1 MKNLEKWK
9 LIESEMVIDHHWSK
23 VRRDKIELPNGKII
37 DDYFVNIRLDVALI
51 LPITKNQ
58 EIIFVR
64 QYRHGIGEFFM
75 ELPAGSF
82 DPLTEDSQE
91 AALREL
97 QEETGYTTSDIK
109 KIATVYDK
117 PSKDTNQ
124 IHLFLAENA
133 IKVSEQNLDETE
145 EIEVILIPINQVV
158 QKIAEGEIS
167 VAGSVAAIFMGLNF
181 LKNAKN

>member
-1 MKNLEKWK
+1 MMKNLEKWK
-9 LIESEMVIDHHWSK
+9 LIQSEMVIDHFWSK
-23 VRRDKIELPNGKII
+23 VRRDKIELPNGKVI

-51 LPITKNQ
+51 LPITKND

-64 QYRHGIGEFFM
+64 QYRHGIGDFFM

-82 DPLTEDSQE
+82 DPVTEDSQE

-97 QEETGYTTSDIK
+97 REETGYTTSDIR
-109 KIATVYDK
+109 KIATLYDK

-133 IKVSEQNLDETE
+133 VKVSDQNLDITE

-158 QKIAEGEIS
+158 EKISQGEIS
-167 VAGSVAAIFMGLNF
+167 VAGSVAAIFIGL
-181 LKNAKN
+181 KIVGR